1 VRLLPVA
8 ICLALLAVAGC
19 SQRHDMPDLTSRLAS
34 GERPDEDKARDAGRR
49 PGEVVTFLG
58 IEPGMTVIDV
68 IASGGYYSEV
78 LSEAV
83 GPDGKVYAQNIDYVL
98 KLRDGASEKA
108 ISARLEGGRLP
119 NVERLDREFDDL
131 GLEPESVDAIVTALN
146 FHDVLDGRGPE
157 AAQSLLTALKSVL
170 KPGGVLGLIDHAGIP
185 GQDEAN
191 KKLHRIDEAR
201 VVAAV
206 EAAGF
211 NVEAT
216 SSLLRNPADDQKQ
229 SVFAKGLRGHT
240 DRFVLLLR
248 KPR

>member
-1 VRLLPVA
+1 VRLLPLA
-8 ICLALLAVAGC
+8 ICLALLTVAGC
-19 SQRHDMPDLTSRLAS
+19 SQTHGMPDLTSRLAR

-170 KPGGVLGLIDHAGIP
+170 KPGGVLGLIDHAGIT

-206 EAAGF
+206 ETAGF
-211 NVEAT
+211 TVEAT
-216 SSLLRNPADDQKQ
+216 SSVLRNPADDQTQ
-229 SVFAKGLRGHT
+229 LVFDKGLRGHT